1 MTRAINERRSI
12 VAVLTCKFF
21 PKALSSVRIVNRKKK
36 KKKIR
41 YTKAVITTKI
51 LFRFSEK
58 EVWQEITVE
67 VLTAS
72 TSSVILHLKNC
83 SLQVYPIIL
92 LYIYILDSCRKFPIG
107 IRALRPFIFLIFN
120 VSKTDDDNLKSVVV

>member
-36 KKKIR
+36 KKKIG
-41 YTKAVITTKI
+41 YAEAVITTKI

-72 TSSVILHLKNC
+72 TSSVILHGQNC

-92 LYIYILDSCRKFPIG
+92 LYIYIY
-107 IRALRPFIFLIFN
+107 
-120 VSKTDDDNLKSVVV
+120 T